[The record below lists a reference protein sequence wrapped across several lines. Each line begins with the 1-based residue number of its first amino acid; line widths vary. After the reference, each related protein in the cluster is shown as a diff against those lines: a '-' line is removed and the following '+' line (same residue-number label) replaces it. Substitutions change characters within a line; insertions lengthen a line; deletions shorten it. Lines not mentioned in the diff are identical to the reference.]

1 MSLEMTGST
10 LNFIWG
16 VLLTDFNLHV
26 IQLSD
31 SMQLIGHGWQIMQ
44 MKASAGFALTSNFFS
59 MCLIV

>member
-1 MSLEMTGST
+1 MTGST

-31 SMQLIGHGWQIMQ
+31 SMQLIGVLYMGG
-44 MKASAGFALTSNFFS
+44 K
-59 MCLIV
+59 